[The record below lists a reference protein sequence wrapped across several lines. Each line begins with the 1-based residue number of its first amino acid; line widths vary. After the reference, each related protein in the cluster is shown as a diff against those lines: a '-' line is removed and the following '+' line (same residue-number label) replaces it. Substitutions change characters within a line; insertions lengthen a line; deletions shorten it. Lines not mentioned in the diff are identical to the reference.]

1 MATVTRGFLNVVV
14 TTRYQPRTDVERW
27 QMQDRLRVR
36 LSRVAGAARPRFFE
50 AGGGRLAFRLW
61 LGMKPAD
68 DVLAQ
73 LQTID
78 DAERGAGG

>member
-1 MATVTRGFLNVVV
+1 MVV

-27 QMQDRLRVR
+27 QVQDRLKVR
-36 LSRVAGAARPRFFE
+36 LSRVPGGARPRFFE
-50 AGGGRLAFRLW
+50 SEGGRLAFRLW
-61 LGMKPAD
+61 LGLRPAG

-78 DAERGAGG
+78 DAERGTAE